1 MLAPNKQNLLI
12 VKSQLKLV
20 NNGMKLL
27 KEKRSGLIFTFLDMA
42 RKGKVLEQ
50 NVSKEIQIILSLYE
64 SSLTF
69 TSSESLIL
77 ALENIPTTKLSI
89 EKKRISGV
97 YVDLLKIIVKRP
109 VRKFLKPSLKI
120 SLDFFANYFPIL
132 LELTQMKLNTKR
144 IASEI
149 LKVNRQISNLER
161 KVEDIL
167 AQIKYIQNSL
177 MEKENFEKSVL
188 IKQNI

>member
-1 MLAPNKQNLLI
+1 
-12 VKSQLKLV
+12 
-20 NNGMKLL
+20 
-27 KEKRSGLIFTFLDMA
+27 
-42 RKGKVLEQ
+42 
-50 NVSKEIQIILSLYE
+50 
-64 SSLTF
+64 
-69 TSSESLIL
+69 
-77 ALENIPTTKLSI
+77 
-89 EKKRISGV
+89 
-97 YVDLLKIIVKRP
+97 
-109 VRKFLKPSLKI
+109 
-120 SLDFFANYFPIL
+120 
-132 LELTQMKLNTKR
+132 MKLNTKR